1 MKLLLCLLIT
11 MLALLPG
18 CNDRL
23 DLEDMSIG
31 LLMGIDLDEND
42 RLVYYLSSPVFNKEA
57 KKRQEESGVI
67 SSTMVQSEKKMDGLT
82 TALTVRGKVQVLLLG
97 KRLLKQSNW
106 FPLLDVAFRDTK
118 FTVNARIVAV
128 DGPISEV
135 IRFQP
140 KDKPSLPEHLSKLI
154 DTANERNI
162 TVKTTLQEL
171 HRQMYEKGTTPS
183 ISEIKKMNDIEVQGT
198 ALLNEQGKYVSLITR
213 QENTLLQILQ
223 RKTKEDLSLTVSVP
237 QKQPDG
243 GMIKKK
249 LSILPEQLKLRI
261 DSAFNEG
268 RFEFDIIVR
277 ISFSLVEKQFPRFM
291 NLQSQKL
298 EHIINEELQKECRTL
313 IKKFQ
318 EAEIDPIGL
327 GLHARAYHNTQW
339 KEVQDHWGE
348 ALARSIIRV
357 TFQTEITKLGPVR

>member
-1 MKLLLCLLIT
+1 MKRLLCLWIAL
-11 MLALLPG
+11 LAILPG

-31 LLMGIDLDEND
+31 LMMGIDLDEND

-57 KKRQEESGVI
+57 KRKDEENEVT
-67 SSTMVQSEKKMDGLT
+67 SSTTVQSEKKLDGLT

-97 KRLLKQSNW
+97 KRLLQQADW

-118 FTVNARIVAV
+118 FTVNARVVAV

-135 IRFQP
+135 IHFHP

-171 HRQMYEKGTTPS
+171 HRQMYERGTTPS
-183 ISEIKKMNDIEVQGT
+183 ISEIKKVNDIEVKGT

-223 RKTKEDLSLTVSVP
+223 RKTKEDLSMTVSIP

-249 LSILPEQLKLRI
+249 LTILPEKLKLQVN
-261 DSAFNEG
+261 SAYNEG

-277 ISFSLVEKQFPRFM
+277 ISFSLVEKQFPRFTV
-291 NLQSQKL
+291 LSSPKL
-298 EHIINEELQKECRTL
+298 EKIINEELEKECLSL
-313 IKKFQ
+313 IAKFQ
-318 EAEIDPIGL
+318 KAQIDPIGL
-327 GLHARAYHNTQW
+327 GLHARAYHNAQW

-348 ALARSIIRV
+348 ALARSVIRV
-357 TFQTEITKLGPVR
+357 TFQTEITKLGPVP